1 MRNRLTPLPALC
13 LSLLAALSP
22 AGCDR
27 DATPKAVAAKAD
39 TVGRVRVTEGPALE
53 RWIPPTVTVGPEQ
66 VDTALDQADL
76 AAKNHQWF
84 LDSESVLPIVLAVE
98 SNATNTPGQLQRAK
112 SLRKRAID
120 ALLVDGQALL
130 PQLDSNP
137 TALDQARTIAAVIR
151 SAAPGEERTFA
162 FLDEF
167 ERRQVAALLNG
178 QALAALQRKDLG
190 DAPDQGAQGL
200 YRQVLRTDPNNAVAQ
215 QGLAQVEQAFIDR
228 ARFEANRR
236 LYHLSARALRQG
248 SQVRSDADGNVA
260 AATKELQTHRTRYLQ
275 LLKAQG
281 IAGLVDRGDL
291 KLARSKLVEMI
302 RVSQPG
308 EPLVAELSTRIEL
321 FQHYGPYR
329 PGQTFTDEMPS
340 GGRGPR
346 MVVVPHGAFI
356 MGSTDADPQANKNE
370 KPAHEVRFARGFAMA
385 EHEVT
390 VAEFGRFIAATQHR
404 TRASRRGFSTIYSES
419 SGNYARQ
426 SFVDW
431 YSDFHGAKAAMNA
444 PVMHVSVR
452 DALAYVQ
459 WLSEKTGHEYRLPSE
474 AEFEYALRAGSADVF
489 PWGSGSP
496 KSPIENLTGLR
507 DVSVSG
513 RRWANGFE
521 GYGDGYWGPAP
532 VEQFAANA
540 FGLRDMGGNLSEWTA
555 DCVHAGFRRA
565 PKDGKAWVNS
575 GCRSYV
581 TKGGSW
587 ASSPAQTRSAFRVGI
602 DADTTNAKIGFRVV
616 RDL

>member
-1 MRNRLTPLPALC
+1 MRTRLTPLPALC
-13 LSLLAALSP
+13 LSLLAALSLG
-22 AGCDR
+22 ACNR
-27 DATPKAVAAKAD
+27 DAAPKATSVKAD
-39 TVGRVRVTEGPALE
+39 AAGQVRVTEGPALE
-53 RWIPPTVTVGPEQ
+53 RWIPPTVNIAADQ
-66 VDTALDQADL
+66 VDAALEQAETAARN
-76 AAKNHQWF
+76 KQWF
-84 LDSESVLPIVLAVE
+84 RDDQSVLPIVLAVE
-98 SNATNTPGQLQRAK
+98 SIATNTPKQQQRAE
-112 SLRKRAID
+112 SLRKDAID
-120 ALLVDGQALL
+120 ALLQQGQDLL
-130 PQLDSNP
+130 QQLDSDP
-137 TALDQARTIAAVIR
+137 IALSEARTIAAVIR

-228 ARFEANRR
+228 AYFEADRR
-236 LYHLSARALRQG
+236 LYHLAARALRQG
-248 SQVRSDADGNVA
+248 SQVRSDVEGNVA
-260 AATKELQTHRTRYLQ
+260 GASKDLQTHRTRYLQ

-555 DCVHAGFRRA
+555 DCIHASFRRA